1 MKSKTITNIY
11 PLIAATFLTIAL
23 VLPAAAEQVTVNMK
37 VSGTSAGTPI
47 PNVLYPNT
55 HNGEDD
61 FAGNGPLG
69 SFTYRFLAG
78 IMDFPTPSGICPN
91 PTDLH
96 FSDPVGTAVL
106 RFQDGSLVYLTLTEG
121 DDCIDLTAGLAH
133 CFRTFQITKGTQRFK
148 HASGTLTLTETVS
161 PVLTDYSG
169 NPVFF
174 ATTGNIKGTIFGVS
188 DDQGRDEDDR

>member
-1 MKSKTITNIY
+1 MKSKTTTNIY
-11 PLIAATFLTIAL
+11 LLMAAMFLTMAL
-23 VLPAAAEQVTVNMK
+23 ALPAAAEQVTVNMK

-47 PNVLYPNT
+47 TNVLYPNT

-69 SFTYRFLAG
+69 SFTYRFLDA
-78 IMDFPTPSGICPN
+78 MMNFPTPSSVCPKS
-91 PTDLH
+91 TDLH

-106 RFQDGSLVYLTLTEG
+106 RFQDGSLLYLQLTQG

-133 CFRTFQITKGTQRFK
+133 CFRTFQITKGTQRFT
-148 HASGTLTLTETVS
+148 HASGTLTLTEVVS
-161 PVLTDYSG
+161 PVMFDNSG

-174 ATTGNIKGTIFGVS
+174 ATSGNIAGTIFGVS
-188 DDQGRDEDDR
+188 DENDQDE

>member
-11 PLIAATFLTIAL
+11 LVMAAMSLTAVL
-23 VLPAAAEQVTVNMK
+23 SLPAAAEKATVNMK
-37 VSGTSAGTPI
+37 FSGTSAGTPLT
-47 PNVLYPNT
+47 NVLYPNT

-61 FAGNGPLG
+61 FAGDGPLG
-69 SFTYRFLAG
+69 SFTYRFVDASLN
-78 IMDFPTPSGICPN
+78 FPTPSSICPK

-106 RFQDGSLVYLTLTEG
+106 RFHDGSLLFLKLTQG

-133 CFRTFQITKGTQRFK
+133 CFRTFQVMGGTERFK
-148 HASGTLTLTETVS
+148 NATGTLSLTETIM
-161 PVLTDYSG
+161 PVLFDNSS

-174 ATTGNIKGTIFGVS
+174 ATTGDITGTISGVK
-188 DDQGRDEDDR
+188 DEKDGW